1 MGDEDKKPGNNKAG
15 KGLMKDRE
23 NVAEKL
29 LAGIENRGYTGEQT
43 IAWLRNVSED
53 VDAGPVST
61 SEDLIPHMTMLS
73 CVDTLF
79 DHFLR
84 YCLQYNR
91 AETDANARVD
101 YSRPVYGQDSMG
113 TLNCTGRL
121 NTARWS
127 MVVDGQTQNIS
138 VFLVPPSVTDARAKA
153 SEYPPILE
161 LRASEDRGGLIW
173 KADSTSTVIVFD
185 HLPVIAKKLF
195 ARLIRVAKG
204 QVQGNESFDLGLEKE
219 KAAQLGQTQKI
230 RAAALPENID
240 QLLEINHVS
249 MAYAFGELIG
259 MLDADLEQMM
269 KMGVQALRTGDRD
282 ANEKLTRRTKAL
294 SVIKNQVKAMSD
306 AWRIEGG
313 R

>member
-1 MGDEDKKPGNNKAG
+1 MGDEDKKLG
-15 KGLMKDRE
+15 KGLMKDKE

-53 VDAGPVST
+53 VDAGPLST
-61 SEDLIPHMTMLS
+61 NEDLIPHMTMLS

-101 YSRPVYGQDSMG
+101 YSRPVYGQDSVG

-127 MVVDGQTQNIS
+127 MVVDGQVQNIS

-153 SEYPPILE
+153 AEYPPILE
-161 LRASEDRGGLIW
+161 LKAAEDRGGLIW
-173 KADSTSTVIVFD
+173 KAESSVILFD

-249 MAYAFGELIG
+249 IAYAFGELIG

-269 KMGVQALRTGDRD
+269 KMGVQALRTGDKD

>member
-1 MGDEDKKPGNNKAG
+1 MADEDKKHG
-15 KGLMKDRE
+15 KGLMKDKE

-61 SEDLIPHMTMLS
+61 NEDLIPHMTMLS

-101 YSRPVYGQDSMG
+101 YSRPVYGQDSVG

-121 NTARWS
+121 NTSRWS
-127 MVVDGQTQNIS
+127 MVVDGQVQNIS
-138 VFLVPPSVTDARAKA
+138 VYLVPPSVTDARSKA

-161 LRASEDRGGLIW
+161 LKASQDRGGLIW
-173 KADSTSTVIVFD
+173 KADSSVIIFD

-269 KMGVQALRTGDRD
+269 KMGVQALRSGDKD